1 MVRILGAGSLA
12 ARALVF
18 MSARPFSPQ
27 AADKA
32 QYAANTASAVNT
44 LQGQWYDDVD
54 GLWNSTGWWNS
65 ANLLTTLADFALDAA
80 SDAEKSELS
89 SVFANTFTNAQKVA
103 QTASKVVNAAGLV
116 TSTYSKMPL
125 TFNLTGRA
133 EFNGFAGFINT
144 FYDDEGWWALAWIR
158 AFDVTGTAAYLAMA
172 ESIFADMQT
181 GTQPAACGGGIW
193 WSKDHTY
200 KNAIANEL
208 YLSVA
213 ASLANRA
220 TDAKARAQYLQ
231 IAASQW
237 AWFKAS
243 GMINSQGTINDGLAI
258 QADGTCVNNNQTV
271 WSYNQGVV
279 LGGLVELHRA
289 QAAAASNGTADAS
302 LIPAAAAI
310 ANAAIAKLSTAGILH
325 ESCEAGG
332 GNCGGDGPTFKG
344 VFLRNLHYLQQ
355 EPTLDAATAGAFK
368 AYILQN
374 ANSIWNTDR
383 VAGSNQLGLVWSGP
397 PTAGGAPTA
406 ATHGSAMDCL
416 VAAIAAAAA

>member
-1 MVRILGAGSLA
+1 MVRILSAGSLA

-18 MSARPFSPQ
+18 MSTKPFTPE
-27 AADKA
+27 ATNKA
-32 QYAANTASAVNT
+32 QYTANTASAVNT
-44 LQGQWYDDVD
+44 LQGQWYDDFD

-80 SDAEKSELS
+80 SDAKKSELT

-116 TSTYSKMPL
+116 TSTYTKKPL
-125 TFNLTGRA
+125 TFDINNNNLTARD
-133 EFNGFAGFINT
+133 EYQGFAGFINN

-181 GTQPAACGGGIW
+181 GATPASCGGGIW

-208 YLSVA
+208 YLAVA

-220 TDAKARAQYLQ
+220 NTTAARASYLST
-231 IAASQW
+231 AASQW

-243 GMINSQGTINDGLAI
+243 GMINSQGTINDGLTI
-258 QADGTCVNNNQTV
+258 LSDGSCVNNNQTV

-289 QAAAASNGTADAS
+289 QQTAGSADS
-302 LIPAAAAI
+302 TLIPAAASI
-310 ANAAIAKLSTAGILH
+310 ANAAINKLSTSGILH

-355 EPTLDAATAGAFK
+355 EPTLDASTARALK

-374 ANSIWNTDR
+374 ADSIWATDR
-383 VAGSNQLGLVWSGP
+383 VSGSNQLGLVWSGP
-397 PTAGGAPTA
+397 PTAGGSPTA

-416 VAAIAAAAA
+416 VAAIAAA